1 MWIDY
6 KITFSEIRNK
16 NLINI
21 NLHSEIYLN
30 QNSKYMIESL
40 YKGENKRIT
49 LKYLLSKI
57 HNLIS

>member
-21 NLHSEIYLN
+21 NLHPEIYLN
-30 QNSKYMIESL
+30 QNSKYIIEIL
-40 YKGENKRIT
+40 YKGENKRIN